1 MKVCVIGLGRFGYSV
16 ATTLHEKGIEVLAI
30 DSNDSIV
37 SSIRDSVTQAIC
49 MRVLDESSLR
59 SIGVDEM
66 DTVVV
71 AMGENFAQSILITAL
86 LKKRLK
92 VPRIITRSINEI
104 HQEIVTLIGADETII
119 PEQDIGIR
127 LAERLG
133 SPFSQFFRI
142 SKQFSLSQI
151 TAPLSFVGSTVEALE
166 LFKNFKVNCIALKNT
181 EDDFT
186 PVAPEYVIRE
196 NDLLLFSG
204 TEKDLNKIA
213 RLS

>member
-1 MKVCVIGLGRFGYSV
+1 MKACVIGLGRFGYFV
-16 ATTLHEKGIEVLAI
+16 ATTLHEKGVEVLAI

-66 DTVVV
+66 DVVIV

-92 VPRIITRSINEI
+92 IARVITRSINEI

-119 PEQDIGIR
+119 PEQEIGIR

-142 SKQFSLSQI
+142 TKQFSLSQI
-151 TAPLSFVGSTVEALE
+151 GAPSSFVGSSIESLE
-166 LFKNFKVNCIALKNT
+166 LHKNFNVNCIGYKDG
-181 EDDFT
+181 DDFV
-186 PVAPEYVIRE
+186 PVGSSYVIQE
-196 NDLLLFSG
+196 SDMLLFSG
-204 TEKDLNKIA
+204 KEKDLNKIA
-213 RLS
+213 RL